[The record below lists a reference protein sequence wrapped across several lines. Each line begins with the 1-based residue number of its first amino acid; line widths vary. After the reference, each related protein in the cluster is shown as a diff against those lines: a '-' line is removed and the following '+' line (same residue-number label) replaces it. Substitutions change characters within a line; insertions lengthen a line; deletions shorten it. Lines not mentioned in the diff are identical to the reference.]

1 MLSAIMAF
9 LHHAA
14 AFVLFGALMVEMVL
28 TRGELNL
35 TSARSLMRMDAA
47 YGISALVLLVVG
59 FGRVFH
65 TEKGAAYYFGSAPF
79 LIKLSLFVIAGLL
92 SIKGTRE
99 FLSWRKAVREQR
111 IPDFSDAKRR
121 SIRKVIHLQLLA
133 MLGIML
139 CAALMARGIGF
150 IG

>member
-1 MLSAIMAF
+1 MLSAFLAF

-14 AFVLFGALMVEMVL
+14 AFVLFGALMAELVL
-28 TRGELNL
+28 TRTELSL
-35 TSARSLMRMDAA
+35 TSARSVMRMDAA
-47 YGISALVLLVVG
+47 YGMSAMLLLVVG

-79 LIKLSLFVIAGLL
+79 LIKLSLFVIVGVL
-92 SIKGTRE
+92 SIKPTRE
-99 FLSWRKAVREQR
+99 FLSWRKDVRAGRLPTFDE
-111 IPDFSDAKRR
+111 SKRR
-121 SIRKVIHLQLLA
+121 TIRRLIHIQLTL
-133 MLGIML
+133 LLIIML

>member
-1 MLSAIMAF
+1 MLSAFMAF

-28 TRGELNL
+28 TRGELDMN
-35 TSARSLMRMDAA
+35 SARSLMRMDAA

-92 SIKGTRE
+92 SIQPTRE

-111 IPDFSDAKRR
+111 LPDFSGAKRR
-121 SIRKVIHLQLLA
+121 SIRTVIHVQLLL
-133 MLGIML
+133 MIVIML

>member
-14 AFVLFGALMVEMVL
+14 AFVLFGALMAQMVL
-28 TRGELNL
+28 TRGEFSLA
-35 TSARSLMRMDAA
+35 SARSLMRMDAA
-47 YGISALVLLVVG
+47 YGASALLLLVVG

-92 SIKGTRE
+92 SIKATRE
-99 FLSWRKAVREQR
+99 FLSWRRAVREQR
-111 IPDFSDAKRR
+111 LPDFDEAKRR
-121 SIRKVIHLQLLA
+121 SIRLFIHIQLTL